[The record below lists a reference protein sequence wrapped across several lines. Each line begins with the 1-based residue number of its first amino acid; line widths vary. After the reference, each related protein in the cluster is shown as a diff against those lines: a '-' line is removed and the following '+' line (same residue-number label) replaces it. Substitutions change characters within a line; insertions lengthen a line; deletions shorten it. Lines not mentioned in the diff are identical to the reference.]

1 MGIAPYHHSYRRA
14 RPRGQAPHLCNPAC
28 PLTDQGADPDPADLA
43 WRIRRE
49 WRVIYYSARQAAG
62 LPLWPGVDDFEG
74 VMTDVLVRLT
84 SGFKPIAPMKT
95 RAVIV
100 PKGPALDRREDR
112 IYQPSCRV
120 FRTPGFDR
128 RERAD

>member
-1 MGIAPYHHSYRRA
+1 MGMAPYHHSYRRA
-14 RPRGQAPHLCNPAC
+14 RPSGEALTLRNPAC

-49 WRVIYYSARQAAG
+49 WRVLYYSARQAAG
-62 LPLWPGVDDFEG
+62 LPIWPGADDFEV
-74 VMTDVLVRLT
+74 VMTNVLVSLS
-84 SGFKPIAPMKT
+84 SGFKPIAPIKT

-100 PKGPALDRREDR
+100 PKDPALDRREDR
-112 IYQPSCRV
+112 INQPSCRL
-120 FRTPGFDR
+120 FRTPAFGR

>member
-1 MGIAPYHHSYRRA
+1 MGIAPYQRSYQRV
-14 RPRGQAPHLCNPAC
+14 RPRGRARDLRNPAC
-28 PLTDQGADPDPADLA
+28 RLTDQGADPDPADLA

-49 WRVIYYSARQAAG
+49 WRVLYYSARQAAG

-74 VMTDVLVRLT
+74 VMTDVLIRLS
-84 SGFKPIAPMKT
+84 SGFKPIAPINT
-95 RAVIV
+95 GAVAV
-100 PKGPALDRREDR
+100 PKDRALDRREDR